1 MPVVLVV
8 LVVRAGA
15 ARAMLGGT
23 AADPSPWGD
32 PMPADESPAL
42 RAVRRLEQET
52 GLDGVVD
59 RAQPAVLSALRARP
73 AVARLLH
80 GRPLGHAAHP
90 LLTDAP
96 IGLWASA
103 TVLDLAGGPGAHRAA
118 DRLLGLG
125 VLAAVPA
132 SVTGAADWA
141 VSDRRTQRVGAVHA
155 LLNYAALGLYG
166 SSWLLRRG
174 GHRGLGVAVSLV
186 AGGVLGA
193 SGYLGGHMVSRLGAP
208 PRSASGPAEPAPRG
222 ALAEDAPEAS

>member
-1 MPVVLVV
+1 M
-8 LVVRAGA
+8 RAAVTGV
-15 ARAMLGGT
+15 MLGRNARPT
-23 AADPSPWGD
+23 EPWGI
-32 PMPADESPAL
+32 PMPDDESPAL
-42 RAVRRLEQET
+42 RAVRRLERAT
-52 GLDGVVD
+52 VLDAVVD
-59 RAQPAVLSALRARP
+59 RAQPVVLSALRARP
-73 AVARLLH
+73 GVARLLH

-103 TVLDLAGGPGAHRAA
+103 TVLDLAGGDGARRAA

-125 VLAAVPA
+125 VLAALPA

-141 VSDRRTQRVGAVHA
+141 VSDRRTQRVGSVHA

-166 SSWLLRRG
+166 TSWLLRRAG
-174 GHRGLGVAVSLV
+174 RRGPGVAVSLA
-186 AGGVLGA
+186 AGGVLGV

-222 ALAEDAPEAS
+222 ALAEEAPEVP